1 MTKSTFY
8 SEEKIINRLCSI
20 LNLKAEQY
28 GFTFKIYDENKTFL
42 FEGGAPIV
50 LADLRNM
57 VIDRK
62 ETDLIFNIE
71 SKIDAV
77 NKINHFLIEAR
88 DLVTNYLST
97 TNYKI
102 KNDGELFAKDEK
114 EIGEILETL
123 KSSNNVFNY
132 YVKISYNALQV
143 SAKINY
149 KKSSDDW
156 GMYDDWVT
164 IYDLKD
170 NHPINNKNDQ
180 FENLVFDDVY
190 NAIKQLPT
198 LEKQAQELKHKISK
212 LKYLTVGI

>member
-20 LNLKAEQY
+20 LNLKAERY
-28 GFTFKIYDENKTFL
+28 DFTFKIYDENKTVL

-57 VIDRK
+57 VVDRK
-62 ETDLIFNIE
+62 ENDLIFNIE

-102 KNDGELFAKDEK
+102 KNDGDLFAKDEK
-114 EIGEILETL
+114 EIKEILETL
-123 KSSNNVFNY
+123 KSSNNVFHYN
-132 YVKISYNALQV
+132 VKTSCNALQV

-149 KKSSDDW
+149 KKSGDSW
-156 GMYDDWVT
+156 GMYDDWVNV
-164 IYDLKD
+164 YDLRNDK
-170 NHPINNKNDQ
+170 PIINKNDQ
-180 FENLVFDDVY
+180 FEDLVFDDIY
-190 NAIKQLPT
+190 NAVKKLPT
-198 LEKQAQELKHKISK
+198 LEKQAQELKSKISK
-212 LKYLTVGI
+212 LKFLTVGI